1 MSVTESLSKVG
12 DWFGDKIS
20 GAWEWTKEKAAAFW
34 DWLTKICSKMAEV
47 VIDTMSTAWEW
58 GKKYKEYI
66 AFAGVLILG
75 IVLCIF
81 ATPLGRAVLSGMA
94 LSFVISMALNGW
106 EINKMTFL
114 EVAIGG
120 ILGLVGGGITAGASR
135 GLASGIGQKLIMG
148 AKNSKVLGACSSRRT
163 KTGFQIAG
171 TSSENVW

>member
-1 MSVTESLSKVG
+1 MSKVG